1 VVAAVTVEPFGE
13 TLEIQPGESLL
24 AGVLRQGRFLRYG
37 CKHGG
42 CGTCRARLIG
52 GDCRLSEQTSYALS
66 DADRADDVVLLCS
79 TYPAENGNVV
89 IDVTDT
95 MDLTADEFAAGQVVG
110 EYVGEVAAITP
121 LAHDIR
127 LLRLSLLDSPGME
140 FVAGQYAEVQVPGTE
155 DEWRSFSMAN
165 SPSDPGSVDFV
176 IKVIPGG
183 RFSSTL
189 DGRLRVGERLRLRG
203 PLGQFGIRLS
213 HRPMLMVAGGSGMAP
228 ILAMLAQLEAGAIQR
243 PVTFLFG
250 ARCDRDLFHTAHLE
264 DFAARHDWFE
274 FIPALSEPERNAGP
288 WHGECGLITEVL
300 ERRVEGSMRGYEA
313 YLCGPPPMID
323 AAIKVLE
330 RRGCKPSHV
339 HFDRFVPSG

>member
-1 VVAAVTVEPFGE
+1 MVTVEPFGE
-13 TLEIQPGESLL
+13 TLEIEPGESLL

-42 CGTCRARLIG
+42 CGTCRARLVG
-52 GDCRLSEQTSYALS
+52 GDCRLSEATSYALS
-66 DADRADDVVLLCS
+66 DADRAEDIVLLCS
-79 TYPAENGNVV
+79 TFPEENCHVV
-89 IDVTDT
+89 IDVADT

-110 EYVGEVAAITP
+110 EYVGEVAAIEP

-127 LLRLSLLDSPGME
+127 LLRLDLLDSVGMD
-140 FVAGQYAEVQVPGTE
+140 FVPGQYAEVQVPGTE

-165 SPSDPGSVDFV
+165 PPAERGSLNFV
-176 IKVIPGG
+176 VKVIPGG

-189 DGRLRVGERLRLRG
+189 DGALSVGDRLRLRG

-228 ILAMLAQLEAGAIQR
+228 ILAMLAQLEASENQR
-243 PVTFLFG
+243 PVTFFFG
-250 ARCDRDLFHTAHLE
+250 ARCDRDLFLTADLE
-264 DFAARHDWFE
+264 EFAARHDWFE
-274 FIPALSEPERNAGP
+274 FVPALSEPERNSGP
-288 WHGECGLITEVL
+288 WSGECGLVTDVL
-300 ERRVEGSMRGYEA
+300 DRRVEGSMRGYEA
-313 YLCGPPPMID
+313 YMCGPPPMID

-330 RRGCKPSHV
+330 RRACKPSHV